1 MFQSANESR
10 LTASQQQEQLPVQA
24 AEVPEHDMV
33 SFINDGRVKCEHVPT
48 LQAVIQEL
56 NVQAQAIENHVVF
69 LDRELREATFDCE
82 QLKKRVVEQANSAK
96 PVVYIADDEDDD
108 VANSIEKEIM
118 EKLVRRQAELKLDV
132 ERITHETD
140 ELRTRLYDM
149 QKGRNIRT
157 TVLDSLVLGKPT
169 HSRNVYTLQPP
180 GPEELYGVGRDE
192 YDSTQYDMF
201 LISLR
206 YLTLEQDTVLCSE
219 GYYEAVRSILKDAR
233 NQLLDAEEAKA
244 LGMSDRYS
252 GMPLF
257 SLDSAVA
264 AGMGRVGG
272 SLELRNRPNN

>member
-1 MFQSANESR
+1 
-10 LTASQQQEQLPVQA
+10 
-24 AEVPEHDMV
+24 MV

-157 TVLDSLVLGKPT
+157 TVLDSLV
-169 HSRNVYTLQPP
+169 
-180 GPEELYGVGRDE
+180 
-192 YDSTQYDMF
+192 
-201 LISLR
+201 
-206 YLTLEQDTVLCSE
+206 
-219 GYYEAVRSILKDAR
+219 
-233 NQLLDAEEAKA
+233 
-244 LGMSDRYS
+244 
-252 GMPLF
+252 
-257 SLDSAVA
+257 
-264 AGMGRVGG
+264 
-272 SLELRNRPNN
+272 